1 MQQLLFID
9 FHHQF
14 RWCQDFHLGKGK
26 PFLAQVLNGCTD
38 MVHDII
44 NTQES
49 VVCLR
54 NTLTLIGGY
63 WLLCLLISRCN
74 C

>member
-1 MQQLLFID
+1 MLQLLFID

-49 VVCLR
+49 VV
-54 NTLTLIGGY
+54 
-63 WLLCLLISRCN
+63 
-74 C
+74 

>member
-1 MQQLLFID
+1 MLQLLFID

-38 MVHDII
+38 MVRDTI

-49 VVCLR
+49 VV
-54 NTLTLIGGY
+54 
-63 WLLCLLISRCN
+63 
-74 C
+74 